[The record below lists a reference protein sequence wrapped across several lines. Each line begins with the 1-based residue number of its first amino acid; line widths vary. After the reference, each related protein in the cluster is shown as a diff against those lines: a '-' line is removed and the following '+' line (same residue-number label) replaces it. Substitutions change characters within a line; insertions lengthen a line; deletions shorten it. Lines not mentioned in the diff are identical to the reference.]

1 MKRTLADVAEHELEI
16 AVKDSATTPDILL
29 SLLSRWYSDPA
40 CSERTN
46 LLLTTLLNEAA
57 ALLANPRF
65 REAAWQFYHDVAL
78 EAGRQNDEDLQAQ
91 LTIALFE
98 IIPES
103 PAIPADVKLLFT
115 LLDSPDSRWA
125 VFAAYEQSPESFR
138 RDIQLYGCNRITD
151 EEYENWLTQRT
162 SCNKSA
168 CEDD

>member
-1 MKRTLADVAEHELEI
+1 MKRTLADVAEDELEI
-16 AVKDSATTPDILL
+16 AVQDDATTPEILL

-40 CSERTN
+40 CSDRTN

-65 REAAWQFYHDVAL
+65 REAAWQFYRDLAL
-78 EAGRQNDEDLQAQ
+78 EAGRQKDEYLQTQ

-103 PAIPADVKLLFT
+103 PVIPADMELLYT

-125 VFAAYEQSPESFR
+125 IFAAYEQSPQSFR
-138 RDIQLYGCNRITD
+138 RDIQLYGGNRISD
-151 EEYENWLTQRT
+151 EEYENWRTQRT
-162 SCNKSA
+162 FDSFPS
-168 CEDD
+168 